1 VAVGR
6 AGRSHRSWSDLQL
19 YARLLGEA
27 RCYWLHIVALFL
39 LGLVSTGTALLTPLP
54 LKIAVDNVVGSQPL
68 PGVIAA
74 VFEPS
79 KATLML
85 LVAVLVVVVHGLDH
99 LQRLATYTLGT
110 NTGERLALEF
120 RAKLFRHAQR
130 LSFAYHDRRGTADA
144 IYRIQWDA
152 AAIQWIAVYGVTPF
166 ISAALTLAGM
176 FYVIGMLSWPLALV
190 ALAVAPVVSVVN
202 ATARRDLRRRWTKAK
217 DLESSAY
224 SMVHEVLIGLRIV
237 KAFGQEEREEA
248 RFLTRFGDSTRAR
261 TRVALV
267 EGSFDLLVGLTIA
280 VGTGVVLFV
289 GLQQVQAGTLS
300 LGGLVLVIGY
310 LARLYLPF
318 QEISKSLVMLQASL
332 ASAERAYALLDE
344 APDVV
349 ERPHARPLVRA
360 AGAVAFRNVSFA
372 YAGHARVLHDL
383 SFDVPP
389 GTRLGIMGATGAGK
403 TTLVSLLSRFYDPT
417 AGQILLDGIDLREY
431 RLQHLRRQFAIVLQE
446 PVLFSA
452 TVAENIAYARPDASE
467 QDLVESARSANA
479 HDFIAAL
486 PDGYQTLVG
495 ERGMR
500 LSGGE
505 RQRIALARAFLKDAP
520 ILILD
525 EPTSSID
532 VETEAVILEA
542 MWRLM
547 QGRTAFLIAHRIT
560 TLAPCD
566 ACLELE
572 GGRLARMAPLNSPA
586 GALRVAPHGRS
597 GLARS

>member
-1 VAVGR
+1 MRARIRMASFEGTFGLLVGVTTAMGTAVVIYLGGR
-6 AGRSHRSWSDLQL
+6 HIQSGLITLGDLVLVIVYLLQL
-19 YARLLGEA
+19 YA
-27 RCYWLHIVALFL
+27 
-39 LGLVSTGTALLTPLP
+39 P
-54 LKIAVDNVVGSQPL
+54 
-68 PGVIAA
+68 
-74 VFEPS
+74 
-79 KATLML
+79 
-85 LVAVLVVVVHGLDH
+85 
-99 LQRLATYTLGT
+99 
-110 NTGERLALEF
+110 
-120 RAKLFRHAQR
+120 
-130 LSFAYHDRRGTADA
+130 
-144 IYRIQWDA
+144 
-152 AAIQWIAVYGVTPF
+152 
-166 ISAALTLAGM
+166 
-176 FYVIGMLSWPLALV
+176 
-190 ALAVAPVVSVVN
+190 
-202 ATARRDLRRRWTKAK
+202 
-217 DLESSAY
+217 
-224 SMVHEVLIGLRIV
+224 
-237 KAFGQEEREEA
+237 
-248 RFLTRFGDSTRAR
+248 
-261 TRVALV
+261 
-267 EGSFDLLVGLTIA
+267 
-280 VGTGVVLFV
+280 
-289 GLQQVQAGTLS
+289 VQAIAKSVTTLQS
-300 LGGLVLVIGY
+300 
-310 LARLYLPF
+310 
-318 QEISKSLVMLQASL
+318 SL
-332 ASAERAYALLDE
+332 ASTRRALALLDE

-417 AGQILLDGIDLREY
+417 AGEILLDGIDLREY

-452 TVAENIAYARPDASE
+452 TIAENIAYARPDASE
-467 QDLVESARSANA
+467 QDIVESARSANA
-479 HDFIAAL
+479 HDFIAGL
-486 PDGYQTLVG
+486 SDGYQTLVG

-572 GGRLARMAPLNSPA
+572 GGRLARMAPLKGVRHFPSPRIRERDHLDGEGLIDDPFGRDDPHA
-586 GALRVAPHGRS
+586 FRSAEEGVTVQGGRRFRSSSTSVAAPSVRPSWTVTGRRRSWAPRTQTVPVRAETVATGTGAWIAPSAEGGASRDSGDGRNRRAAFGTFS
-597 GLARS
+597 MSARLSVTMRTLALMPGRRTWRGSSMSISTL

>member
-1 VAVGR
+1 MDASSVSR
-6 AGRSHRSWSDLQL
+6 PKL
-19 YARLLGEA
+19 YSQLLGQL
-27 RCYWLHIVALFL
+27 RPYGLHVGALLFL
-39 LGLVSTGTALLTPLP
+39 SILSTPLALLLPLP
-54 LKIAVDNVVGSQPL
+54 LKIAVDSIAGTPRL
-68 PGVIAA
+68 PGFLQSIVPPTSTD
-74 VFEPS
+74 PS
-79 KATLML
+79 SLTLL
-85 LVAVLVVVVHGLDH
+85 LVAGGLLVAIALLDQLQKLVSLVLG
-99 LQRLATYTLGT
+99 TYT
-110 NTGERLALEF
+110 GE
-120 RAKLFRHAQR
+120 KLILSLRSQLFGHAQR
-130 LSFAYHDRRGTADA
+130 LSLSYHDSKGTADA
-144 IYRIQWDA
+144 IYRIHSDA
-152 AAIQWIAVYGVTPF
+152 AAIQWVVVFGGVPLL
-166 ISAALTLAGM
+166 SAALMMAGM
-176 FYVIGMLSWPLALV
+176 LYVTARIDWQLALV
-190 ALAVAPVVSVVN
+190 GTAFAPVILAITWLASQ
-202 ATARRDLRRRWTKAK
+202 RLREGWEAAK
-217 DLESSAY
+217 VLESAAFS
-224 SMVHEVLIGLRIV
+224 VLQEVLTGLRVV
-237 KAFGQEEREEA
+237 KAFGQEEREQR
-248 RFLTRFGDSTRAR
+248 RFAERSGEGMRAR
-261 TRVALV
+261 IRMASF
-267 EGSFDLLVGLTIA
+267 EGTFGLLVGVTTAMGTA
-280 VGTGVVLFV
+280 VVIYV
-289 GLQQVQAGTLS
+289 GGRHIQSGLITL
-300 LGGLVLVIGY
+300 GDLVLVIVY
-310 LARLYLPF
+310 LLQLYAPV
-318 QEISKSLVMLQASL
+318 QAIAKSVTTLQSSL
-332 ASAERAYALLDE
+332 AGTRRALALLDE

-372 YAGHARVLHDL
+372 YDGHARVLHDL
-383 SFDVPP
+383 SFEVPP
-389 GTRLGIMGATGAGK
+389 GTRLGIIGATGAGK
-403 TTLVSLLSRFYDPT
+403 TTLVNLLSRFYDPT

-479 HDFIAAL
+479 HDFIAGL

-572 GGRLARMAPLNSPA
+572 GGRLARMAPLSSPA
-586 GALRVAPHGRS
+586 GALRMAPHGRS
-597 GLARS
+597 DLARS